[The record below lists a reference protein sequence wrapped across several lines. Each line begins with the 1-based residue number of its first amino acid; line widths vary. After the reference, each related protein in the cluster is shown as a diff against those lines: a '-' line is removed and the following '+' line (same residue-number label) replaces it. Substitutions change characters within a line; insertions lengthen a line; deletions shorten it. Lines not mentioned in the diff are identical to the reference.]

1 MHANQVRLLPLYEDE
16 TGFRTNISVI
26 KPLPTPVI
34 PDLPDLPPE
43 PDQSGKRLLR
53 HQVIIIRGAY
63 KGHIGTVE
71 DEAGEC
77 VRVRLDTYS
86 ATNPWRQVLV
96 KGTCCDLLTENAYIQ
111 AHKKSSRKLTRPPER
126 DPTPTPS
133 SDTHW
138 ITDPPISSSSSSTSA
153 LSPPPLASTSMSPP
167 ASTSS
172 PLPPIHHA
180 NAWILDEK
188 FLSVPVRAT
197 INSRDHKVQQM
208 LVDGKRVVQ
217 RKVYK
222 AMKSVDLDSL
232 LFTHP
237 SKRDFGRFLII
248 RGEYRGSQARPM
260 SWTEGASDELIFVV
274 TIVESQGEG
283 EPDRE
288 RGPELTLSSH
298 DLILGW
304 ETPKDR
310 KANAALAKR
319 LKREILRPQ
328 LRVKG

>member
-26 KPLPTPVI
+26 APLPV

-43 PDQSGKRLLR
+43 PVQSKKRLLR
-53 HQVIIIRGAY
+53 RQVIIIRGAY

-96 KGTCCDLLTENAYIQ
+96 KGTCCDLLTENAYVQ
-111 AHKKSSRKLTRPPER
+111 AHKKSSQKLTRPPAR

-133 SDTHW
+133 SDTDW
-138 ITDPPISSSSSSTSA
+138 ITGPPISSSST
-153 LSPPPLASTSMSPP
+153 LSPPPSASTSKL
-167 ASTSS
+167 
-172 PLPPIHHA
+172 LPPPTVHA

-217 RKVYK
+217 REVYK

-283 EPDRE
+283 EQDRE
-288 RGPELTLSSH
+288 RGPELALSSH

-319 LKREILRPQ
+319 LKREIPRPQ